1 MITKIDWIIVILQSH
16 TGGSRNTT
24 RLLQPQP
31 LPHNRETNDQ
41 SLMEWFRAER
51 KLFGLQSW
59 RRDLAAHGTVYLSP
73 MFMNNKIK
81 LYNFFN
87 SDFRFLTDVQ
97 SSVPLRSPVTFA
109 FSPHFGPVFSVD
121 CSPYHR
127 NLFLTCGTDAS
138 VRLYSMLQVG
148 HIFLW

>member
-1 MITKIDWIIVILQSH
+1 M
-16 TGGSRNTT
+16 
-24 RLLQPQP
+24 
-31 LPHNRETNDQ
+31 
-41 SLMEWFRAER
+41 
-51 KLFGLQSW
+51 
-59 RRDLAAHGTVYLSP
+59 VYLSP
-73 MFMNNKIK
+73 TFMNNKIK
-81 LYNFFN
+81 LYNFFYTV
-87 SDFRFLTDVQ
+87 FRSLTDVR

-148 HIFLW
+148 HIFLWEQVGIFFLFRRVHLPVECKRGRWEPLENGKQATFSSKPKNRNGNHIEPKGL

>member
-1 MITKIDWIIVILQSH
+1 M
-16 TGGSRNTT
+16 
-24 RLLQPQP
+24 
-31 LPHNRETNDQ
+31 
-41 SLMEWFRAER
+41 
-51 KLFGLQSW
+51 
-59 RRDLAAHGTVYLSP
+59 VYLSP
-73 MFMNNKIK
+73 TFMSNKIK
-81 LYNFFN
+81 LYNFFYTV
-87 SDFRFLTDVQ
+87 FRSLTDVQ

>member
-1 MITKIDWIIVILQSH
+1 MQC
-16 TGGSRNTT
+16 GSNFLVCGSNLAVVRKRFSLSIKPCSVTALWQGTEQFCPSAMN
-24 RLLQPQP
+24 QPIA
-31 LPHNRETNDQ
+31 L
-41 SLMEWFRAER
+41 
-51 KLFGLQSW
+51 
-59 RRDLAAHGTVYLSP
+59 
-73 MFMNNKIK
+73 I
-81 LYNFFN
+81 FFFVA
-87 SDFRFLTDVQ
+87 DTH

-148 HIFLW
+148 RILLDA